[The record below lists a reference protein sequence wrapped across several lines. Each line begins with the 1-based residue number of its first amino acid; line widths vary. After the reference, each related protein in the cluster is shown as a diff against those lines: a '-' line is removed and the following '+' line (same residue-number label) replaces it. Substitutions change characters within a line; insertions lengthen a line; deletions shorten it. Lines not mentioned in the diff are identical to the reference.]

1 MTEVIRTLIVDD
13 EPLARTHLRSLLE
26 PDDEIEVVG
35 ECGSGAE
42 AVDAIRRDDPDLVL
56 LDIQIPELDGFE
68 VIREIGPEAMPFVL
82 FVTAYDEHALRAFE
96 AQALDYLMKPVNRE
110 RFRGAVSRAKELI
123 RGMRGGA
130 MREPLARL
138 LDSLQPRAAPLDRLA
153 LRLDGRILFLR
164 IEQIDWIEAADD
176 YVRLHIGKQTL
187 EHRDTLTRLEQ
198 RLPADRFLRI
208 HRSTIVNVDRI
219 REMQPWFQGDYVL
232 IMHDGTRLTTGR
244 SYRERLRAL
253 LDRWK

>member
-1 MTEVIRTLIVDD
+1 MTEPIRTLIVDD
-13 EPLARTHLRSLLE
+13 EPLARTHLRSLLA
-26 PDDEIEVVG
+26 PDEDIEILG
-35 ECGSGAE
+35 ECGSGSE

-56 LDIQIPELDGFE
+56 LDIQIPEFDGFE
-68 VIREIGPEAMPFVL
+68 VIRQIGPDAMPFVL

-96 AQALDYLMKPVNRE
+96 AHALDYLMKPVNRD
-110 RFRGAVSRAKELI
+110 RFRGAVKRAKELI
-123 RGMRGGA
+123 RGVRGA
-130 MREPLARL
+130 EMAEPLAKL
-138 LDSLQPRAAPLDRLA
+138 LESMQSRSAPLDRLA

-176 YVRLHIGKQTL
+176 YVRLHVGKQTV

-198 RLPADRFLRI
+198 RLPSDRFLRI

-232 IMHDGTRLTTGR
+232 IMQDGTRLTTGR
-244 SYRERLRAL
+244 SYRERLKGL
-253 LDRWK
+253 LERWR